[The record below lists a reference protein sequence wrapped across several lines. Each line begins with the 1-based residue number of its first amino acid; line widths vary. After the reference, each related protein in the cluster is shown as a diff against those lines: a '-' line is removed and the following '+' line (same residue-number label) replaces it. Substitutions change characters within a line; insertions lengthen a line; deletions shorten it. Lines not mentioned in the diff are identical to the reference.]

1 MLFVK
6 GLFWGMDMWE
16 YIWKILVIINFL
28 LSGAIVFLQRRDPKT
43 VWAWLLVLYFL
54 PWVGFVLYFL
64 VGRDYYRERKFRT
77 KELRDQMHMDACKQE
92 ESILNN
98 SVSVGETVEYKDLIL
113 YNLRTGYA
121 AYTDDNEV
129 EIFTDGAAKFEA
141 LVKEIDKAQKFI
153 FLQYYV
159 IRDDVLF
166 TRICRHLKK
175 KVNEGVE
182 VRIFFDGIGGST
194 VSKRVWRGL
203 RSIGIHVCEF
213 YPPILKKVHIRI
225 NYRNHRKIVVI
236 DGRVGFVGGFNIGE
250 EYLGR
255 DKKFGYWRDTHL
267 KIEGSALKGLLIRFI
282 LDWNYASKEK
292 LKIEEY
298 LKKTYAEGKKAGIQ
312 IVTSGPD
319 AGYEQ
324 IRDNYLR
331 LINKAK
337 KSIYIQTPYFVPDEA
352 VFNALKIA
360 AYSDIEVKL
369 MIPCKPDH
377 PFVYWAT
384 YSFVGDLLR
393 AGVKCYLYQN
403 GFLHAKTVMID
414 GAVASVGTA
423 NMDIRS
429 FRLNFEINAII
440 YDAKTTQKLEDIFFM
455 DMGKSEELTLYD
467 YEKRSMKIRIK
478 EQVSRLLS
486 PLL

>member
-1 MLFVK
+1 
-6 GLFWGMDMWE
+6 MWE
-16 YIWKILVIINFL
+16 SIWKILMIVNFFL
-28 LSGAIVFLQRRDPKT
+28 AGGIVFLQRRDPKT

-54 PWVGFVLYFL
+54 PWVGFLLYFL

-77 KELRDQMHMDACKQE
+77 KELRDEMQMEACKQE
-92 ESILNN
+92 TCVLNN
-98 SVSVGETVEYKDLIL
+98 TLLTGKVKEYSDLVM

-121 AYTDDNEV
+121 AYTDDNSMS
-129 EIFTDGAAKFEA
+129 IYTDGYAKFEE
-141 LVKEIDKAQKFI
+141 LLKEIDKAKEFI
-153 FLQYYV
+153 FLQYYI

-175 KVNEGVE
+175 KVKEGVE
-182 VRIFFDGIGGST
+182 VRIFFDGIGGRA
-194 VSKRVWRGL
+194 VPKKVWKRLKEEGF
-203 RSIGIHVCEF
+203 HVCEF
-213 YPPILKKVHIRI
+213 FPPIFKKVNIRI
-225 NYRNHRKIVVI
+225 NYRNHRKIVVV

-255 DKKFGYWRDTHL
+255 DKKFGFWRDTHL
-267 KIEGSALKGLLIRFI
+267 KIEGGAVRGLIIRFI

-292 LKIEEY
+292 LKIEAY
-298 LKKTYAEGKKAGIQ
+298 LRKNESRGRVGIQ

-360 AYSDIEVKL
+360 AYSGIEVKL

-403 GFLHAKTVMID
+403 GFLHAKAVMID
-414 GAVASVGTA
+414 RTVASVGTA

-440 YDAKTTQKLEDIFFM
+440 YDERTAGELEDIFHK
-455 DMGKSEELTLYD
+455 DLGKSAELTLYD
-467 YEKRSMKIRIK
+467 YENRSPAIRVK
-478 EQVSRLLS
+478 EQISRLLS